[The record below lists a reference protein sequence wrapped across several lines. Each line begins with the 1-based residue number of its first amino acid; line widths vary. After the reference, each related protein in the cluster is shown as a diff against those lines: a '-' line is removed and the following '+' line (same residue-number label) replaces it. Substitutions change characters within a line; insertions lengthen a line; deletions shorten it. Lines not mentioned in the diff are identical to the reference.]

1 MNWLKAFMLVLL
13 TTSVSVCAGC
23 PDGPEGFI
31 SEILEGIPEAGSSG
45 EGKVV
50 LHYRTNPGQV
60 AVGELFVMNII
71 VCAGNEPW
79 SGSLGV
85 DASMPA
91 HGHGMNYEPEVSSKN
106 AGHFFVQGFL
116 FQMPGQWR
124 FDFSLDFEVG
134 TRHVYSFVDI

>member
-1 MNWLKAFMLVLL
+1 MKVLKALVLMLV
-13 TTSVSVCAGC
+13 TASASVHAGC
-23 PDGPEGFI
+23 PQVPEGFV
-31 SEILEGIPEAGSSG
+31 SGYPGGVPEEGTSG
-45 EGKVV
+45 EETIAV
-50 LHYRTNPGQV
+50 HYRTEPLQV

-79 SGSLGV
+79 LGSLGV

-116 FQMPGQWR
+116 FHMPGQWR
-124 FDFSLDFEVG
+124 FEFSLGAEAG